1 LCISRFSLISG
12 RLVHQCQFLNFLKNL
27 HLINKWNWKSVQ
39 DNRQKLCGENHN
51 RRTALNCIILLKSHE
66 HMVVHA
72 FAHETYSSVNFHSAH
87 YFGAKNEITR
97 CILENRISENHYLH
111 FDIGLVFIVIIDNA
125 RSIMG
130 IISRGHIPQT
140 RSKWSRI
147 PLPLGAAPAAN
158 NRMEYIV
165 LMRMWSRVY
174 CTPKA
179 LPNNRRRLRGVNTLA
194 NSNV

>member
-1 LCISRFSLISG
+1 MELEISA
-12 RLVHQCQFLNFLKNL
+12 
-27 HLINKWNWKSVQ
+27 
-39 DNRQKLCGENHN
+39 RQSTKVIRNGENHN

-72 FAHETYSSVNFHSAH
+72 FAHETYSSVNFHPAH

-130 IISRGHIPQT
+130 IISRARAHPTDKVQVKQN
-140 RSKWSRI
+140 SSSSRR
-147 PLPLGAAPAAN
+147 GAG
-158 NRMEYIV
+158 
-165 LMRMWSRVY
+165 
-174 CTPKA
+174 CK
-179 LPNNRRRLRGVNTLA
+179 
-194 NSNV
+194 